1 MAIIDEA
8 LVLSDGAGHT
18 NVIDCGNRPL
28 NASGTAYADGAKP
41 TGGYNNI
48 SGWLNIRTT
57 GTQGSVKL
65 QESADNNTYS
75 DVAGGTVAFV
85 HSGSVAI
92 VLPAT
97 TKRYL
102 KVVFSSA
109 SGDDL
114 SSFNTCVWV
123 GGLSEAK
130 ELA

>member
-1 MAIIDEA
+1 MAIIDAA

-18 NVIDCGNRPL
+18 NVLDMANP
-28 NASGTAYADGAKP
+28 T
-41 TGGYNNI
+41 TGGHNNI

-65 QESADNNTYS
+65 QESADNSTYT
-75 DVAGGTVAFV
+75 DVARGEIAFA
-85 HSGSVAI
+85 HSGHVAV

-109 SGDDL
+109 SGDNL
-114 SSFNTCVWV
+114 SSSNTCVWV

>member
-18 NVIDCGNRPL
+18 NILDM
-28 NASGTAYADGAKP
+28 SKP
-41 TGGYNNI
+41 TTGGHNNI

-65 QESADNNTYS
+65 QESDDNSTYT
-75 DVAGGTVAFV
+75 DVAGGAVAFT
-85 HSGSVAI
+85 HSGHTAV

-109 SGDDL
+109 SGDNL
-114 SSFNTCVWV
+114 SSSNTCVWV